1 MSDTPDTSEP
11 ASEPA
16 HGKVPPESLE
26 LRAKPRPVARINRR
40 ILVGVIGFGML
51 LLAGLVLVALN
62 PPNWRNTGA
71 GPELITVDRKPT
83 ADGLSRLPSS
93 YDGLQPKAPIVTEAR
108 PPLAPGVPALS
119 APDAGA
125 ESERAERT
133 RLARL
138 AAQARDS
145 APFFRLQTRPATAAS
160 AVPATNETAPTARP
174 SSSTTDFAA
183 LAAAA
188 TERVRAQ
195 IDGTSTAPDATDQTR
210 KLAFLK
216 AGPEKEIYNP
226 HIQQRPTS
234 PYQLMAGTIIPASL
248 VTGLNADLPGF
259 VIAQVTEH
267 VYDTVTGRYL
277 LVPQG
282 TRLIGKYD
290 SVVAYGQQRALV
302 VWQRLIRPDGSS
314 ITIDNLPATDTAGY
328 AGLSDSVDLHTWQL
342 LKGIGLATVLGVG
355 SSLAFGSGSGD
366 SDILRAL
373 RESTGQTT
381 NRAGQ
386 RLIEREL
393 NVQPTL
399 TVRPGWPLRIIV
411 HKDIILTPYRG

>member
-1 MSDTPDTSEP
+1 MSDAQNMPDAEPEP
-11 ASEPA
+11 A
-16 HGKVPPESLE
+16 GKVPPESLE
-26 LRAKPRPVARINRR
+26 LRSKPRPVARINRR
-40 ILVGVIGFGML
+40 ILVGVIGFGL
-51 LLAGLVLVALN
+51 LLIAGLVLVALN
-62 PPNWRNTGA
+62 PPNWRNSGS

-93 YDGLQPKAPIVTEAR
+93 YEGLNPKAPAVTESR
-108 PPLAPGVPALS
+108 PPLAPGVPVLQ
-119 APDAGA
+119 APDAAG
-125 ESERAERT
+125 ELEKAERV

-145 APFFRLQTRPATAAS
+145 QPFFRLQTRPAT
-160 AVPATNETAPTARP
+160 TAPTVGTDAATPARA
-174 SSSTTDFAA
+174 STSSTDLAA
-183 LAAAA
+183 LTAAA
-188 TERVRAQ
+188 TDRVRAQ
-195 IDGTSTAPDATDQTR
+195 IEGTSTAADATDQTR

-216 AGPEKEIYNP
+216 NGPEKEIYNS
-226 HIQQRPTS
+226 HSQQRPIS

-290 SVVAYGQQRALV
+290 SVVAYGQERALV

-328 AGLSDSVDLHTWQL
+328 AGLSDSVDMHTWRL

-399 TVRPGWPLRIIV
+399 TVRPGWPLRVIV

>member
-1 MSDTPDTSEP
+1 MTDAPNTPDVEPEP
-11 ASEPA
+11 A
-16 HGKVPPESLE
+16 GKVSPESLE
-26 LRAKPRPVARINRR
+26 LRSKPRPVARINRR
-40 ILVGVIGFGML
+40 ILVGVIGFGL
-51 LLAGLVLVALN
+51 LLIAGLVLVALN
-62 PPNWRNTGA
+62 PPNWRNSGN

-93 YDGLQPKAPIVTEAR
+93 YEGLQPKPPAVTDTR
-108 PPLAPGVPALS
+108 PPLAPGVPVLQTA
-119 APDAGA
+119 DTAG
-125 ESERAERT
+125 EIERAERV

-145 APFFRLQTRPATAAS
+145 QPFFRLQTRPAA
-160 AVPATNETAPTARP
+160 TAPVVGAEAATSARAPTP
-174 SSSTTDFAA
+174 STDLAA
-183 LAAAA
+183 LTAAA
-188 TERVRAQ
+188 TERVRMQ
-195 IDGTSTAPDATDQTR
+195 IEGTSTAADATDQTR

-216 AGPEKEIYNP
+216 NGPEKEIYNP
-226 HIQQRPTS
+226 HVQQRPIS

-290 SVVAYGQQRALV
+290 SVVAYGQERALV

-328 AGLSDSVDLHTWQL
+328 AGLSDSVDMHTWRL

-399 TVRPGWPLRIIV
+399 TVRPGWPLRVIV